1 MADATGSDMVDL
13 GHSNEAG
20 IRADGLQN
28 VFTGMGTSRDKT
40 TKTKV
45 DAIAFMPKEDLE
57 GLYVHWLMRRV
68 VDLVADE
75 ATREGFEI
83 LFGGEGVNAQTLSG
97 VEQAIEDLE
106 ILHNFNHAAKTSRL
120 YGGSAIVL
128 YIDDGR
134 RADQPVDV
142 NGIRAVEGMEVLDRH
157 QIAPVIDEESLY
169 DYSKPTHYQIISG
182 DLIQQPNLI
191 RIHKDRILRF
201 DGIWLPYR
209 VRQKNYGWGM
219 SVLQSVYES
228 FKHYYTGTSSMATLL
243 TEFDVFVH
251 KVRGLSSMLAA
262 GKETQVKNRLELNDM
277 SKSIYRGYAIDA
289 EKEELSF
296 VGRQFGGVSEILEK
310 LRIDV
315 IAASGIPHTLLFGQS
330 PSGLG
335 ATGRSE
341 ERDFA
346 KTCHHYQEQN
356 FRKPLMKLMR
366 YVMASRTGPIEGEQP
381 DNWRIGFKPLFEMNE
396 RELADVRARVA
407 AVDARYIQ
415 VGVLTP
421 QEVADSRFG
430 KSEYSIE
437 TTIDPS
443 IERELPQKAQEG
455 DVPPG
460 GRDPL
465 DQANGSLPIEGTRNA
480 TDSQEVADQGQ
491 AGLHLPGDLEHVRGD
506 VKFTDKALHSRAVS
520 AAKAKFKVWP
530 SAYASGYVVQR
541 YKEMYKRKHGS
552 LSGAFKND
560 SGEVTSDDLGKWF
573 KEKWVR
579 IGANG
584 EILGPCGGRGE
595 KEGKP
600 KCLPKAKAQSLSKEE
615 RQTLVARKRRKD
627 PDANRKGK
635 AKMVS
640 SKVDAKDPAAHA
652 HKTAKEAELDAKK
665 LGCNGHHVH
674 QTDDGPVYMPC
685 STHEVFEKVHK
696 EALAKKEDA
705 IEPIEA
711 QGLILADV
719 DEASLITEED
729 VDAALNQWR
738 AEAPERFKDMLEAE
752 DAEPTK

>member
-1 MADATGSDMVDL
+1 MADITESGGVVNL
-13 GHSNEAG
+13 GHNGQSDVR
-20 IRADGLQN
+20 IDGLQN

-40 TKTKV
+40 TRTTV
-45 DAIAFMPKEDLE
+45 QAVTFMNKEELE
-57 GLYVHWLMRRV
+57 GLYSHWLTRRI
-68 VDLVADE
+68 VDLVANE
-75 ATREGFEI
+75 CTREGFEI

-97 VEQAIEDLE
+97 VEQSIEDLE
-106 ILHNFNHAAKTSRL
+106 ILQYFNEAAKTSRL
-120 YGGSAIVL
+120 YGGSALVL

-134 RADQPVDV
+134 PAYMPVDR
-142 NGIRAVEGMEVLDRH
+142 NNIRSVEGMECLDRH
-157 QIAPVIDEESLY
+157 QIAPIISEESLY
-169 DYSKPTHYQIISG
+169 DYSKSTYYQIISG
-182 DLIQQPNLI
+182 DLIQQPNLV

-228 FKHYYTGTSSMATLL
+228 FKHYYTGTSSIASLL
-243 TEFDVFVH
+243 TEFDIFVH
-251 KVRGLSSMLAA
+251 KVRGLASMLAA
-262 GKETQVKNRLELNDM
+262 GKESQVRNRLELNDM

-289 EKEELSF
+289 EKEELEF
-296 VGRQFGGVSEILEK
+296 IGRQFGGVPEVLEK

-315 IAASGIPHTLLFGQS
+315 IGASGIPHTLLFGQS

-346 KTCHHYQEQN
+346 KTCHHYQETHMRRQ
-356 FRKPLMKLMR
+356 LQKLMT
-366 YVMASRTGPIEGEQP
+366 YLMLSKNGPTNGQLPE
-381 DNWRIGFKPLFEMNE
+381 NWRISWKPLFEMNE

-437 TTIDPS
+437 TTIDRS
-443 IERELPQKAQEG
+443 IRRELPEKAEKG
-455 DVPPG
+455 EVPAG

-465 DQANGSLPIEGTRNA
+465 DQANGTLPMDGSRDA
-480 TDSQEVADQGQ
+480 SPDQDTMDA
-491 AGLHLPGDLEHVRGD
+491 AGLYLPGDLEHVRGD
-506 VKFTDKALHSRAVS
+506 VKFADKSLHSAAVA
-520 AAKAKFKVWP
+520 AAKSKFKVWP
-530 SAYASGYVVQR
+530 SAYASGYVVQH
-541 YKEMYKRKHGS
+541 YKAAYKKKHGS

-560 SGEVTSDDLGKWF
+560 EGEVHADDLEKWF
-573 KEKWVR
+573 KEEWVR

-584 EILGPCGGRGE
+584 EIIGPCGAREE

-600 KCLPKAKAQSLSKEE
+600 KCLPKAKAEGMSKEA
-615 RQTLVARKRRKD
+615 RKTIVARKRRKD

-652 HKTAKEAELDAKK
+652 YATQEEAEVEAEKM
-665 LGCNGHHVH
+665 GCDGYHVH
-674 QTDDGPVYMPC
+674 ETDDGPVFMPC
-685 STHEVFEKVHK
+685 STHETFQKLH
-696 EALAKKEDA
+696 EAILEEKKEDA
-705 IEPIEA
+705 IEPIKAE
-711 QGLILADV
+711 GLILSDI
-719 DEASLITEED
+719 DEASVVTEED
-729 VDAALNQWR
+729 IRAALTQWKE
-738 AEAPERFKDMLEAE
+738 EAPERFKDILEAE

>member
-1 MADATGSDMVDL
+1 MAEVTGGEVHL
-13 GHSNEAG
+13 GHNGNGEVR
-20 IRADGLQN
+20 IDGLQN
-28 VFTGMGTSRDKT
+28 VFTGMGTTRDKT
-40 TKTKV
+40 TRTTV
-45 DAIAFMPKEDLE
+45 GAIQFMPKEDLE
-57 GLYVHWLMRRV
+57 GLYVHWLMRRI

-134 RADQPVDV
+134 RAYEPVDV
-142 NGIRAVEGMEVLDRH
+142 NNIRAVEGMEVLDRH
-157 QIAPVIDEESLY
+157 QIAPVIDEDSLY

-228 FKHYYTGTSSMATLL
+228 FKHYYTGTSSIATLL
-243 TEFDVFVH
+243 TEFDIFVH
-251 KVRGLSSMLAA
+251 KVKGLASMLAA

-289 EKEELSF
+289 EKEELAF
-296 VGRQFGGVSEILEK
+296 VSRQFGGVSDVLEK
-310 LRIDV
+310 LRLDV

-346 KTCHHYQEQN
+346 KVCHHYQEQN

-366 YVMASRTGPIEGEQP
+366 YVMASRTGPIEGDQP

-443 IERELPQKAQEG
+443 IAREVPEKAQKG

-480 TDSQEVADQGQ
+480 ADSQEVADQGE
-491 AGLHLPGDLEHVRGD
+491 AGLHLSRDLEHVRGD
-506 VKFTDKALHSRAVS
+506 VKFTDKSLHSAAVS
-520 AAKAKFKVWP
+520 AAKRKFKVWP
-530 SAYASGYVVQR
+530 SAYASGYVVQH
-541 YKEMYKRKHGS
+541 YKAAYKKKHGS
-552 LSGAFKND
+552 LSGAFKGD
-560 SGEVTSDDLGKWF
+560 EGDVHADDLDKWF

-584 EILGPCGGRGE
+584 EILGPCGAREE

-600 KCLPKAKAQSLSKEE
+600 KCLPKAKAQGMSKEG
-615 RQTLVARKRRKD
+615 RQQIVARKRRKD

-640 SKVDAKDPAAHA
+640 SKTDAKGADSHSYPTKEEAQV
-652 HKTAKEAELDAKK
+652 KAKEM
-665 LGCNGHHVH
+665 GCDGHHVH
-674 QTDDGPVYMPC
+674 ETDDGPVYMPC
-685 STHEVFEKVHK
+685 STHEAFQKVLKHEKN
-696 EALAKKEDA
+696 DA
-705 IEPIEA
+705 IEPLKTE
-711 QGLILADV
+711 GLILADI
-719 DEASLITEED
+719 DEAAQISAED
-729 VDAALNQWR
+729 IDAALNQWKE
-738 AEAPERFKDMLEAE
+738 EAPERFKDILEAE
-752 DAEPTK
+752 DAEPAE

>member
-1 MADATGSDMVDL
+1 MANITESGGVVNL
-13 GHSNEAG
+13 GHNGQEDVR
-20 IRADGLQN
+20 IDGLQN

-40 TKTKV
+40 TRTTV
-45 DAIAFMPKEDLE
+45 SAITFMNKEDLE
-57 GLYVHWLMRRV
+57 GLYVHWLTRRI
-68 VDLVADE
+68 VDLVANE
-75 ATREGFEI
+75 CTREGFEI

-106 ILHNFNHAAKTSRL
+106 ILQYFNEAAKTSRL
-120 YGGSAIVL
+120 YGGSALVL

-134 RADQPVDV
+134 PAYMPVDK
-142 NGIRAVEGMEVLDRH
+142 NNIRSVEGMECLDRH
-157 QIAPVIDEESLY
+157 QIAPIISEESLY
-169 DYSKPTHYQIISG
+169 DYSKATYYQIISG
-182 DLIQQPNLI
+182 DLIQQPNLV

-228 FKHYYTGTSSMATLL
+228 FKHYYTGTSSIATLL

-251 KVRGLSSMLAA
+251 KVRGLASMLAA
-262 GKETQVKNRLELNDM
+262 GKESQVKNRLELNDM

-289 EKEELSF
+289 EKEELEF
-296 VGRQFGGVSEILEK
+296 VGRQFGGVPEILEK
-310 LRIDV
+310 LRVDI
-315 IAASGIPHTLLFGQS
+315 IGASGIPHTLLFGQS

-346 KTCHHYQEQN
+346 KTCHHYQETHLRRQ
-356 FRKPLMKLMR
+356 LQKLMT
-366 YVMASRTGPIEGEQP
+366 YVMLSKNGPTKGQLPE
-381 DNWRIGFKPLFEMNE
+381 NWRIGWKPLFEMNE

-443 IERELPQKAQEG
+443 IRRELPEKAAKG

-465 DQANGSLPIEGTRNA
+465 DQANGTLPMDGTRNA
-480 TDSQEVADQGQ
+480 TDSEESVNDE
-491 AGLHLPGDLEHVRGD
+491 AGLFLPRDLEYIRGD
-506 VKFTDKALHSRAVS
+506 VKFTDKSLHNAAVA
-520 AAKAKFKVWP
+520 AAKSKFKVWP
-530 SAYASGYVVQR
+530 SAYASGYVVQH
-541 YKEMYKRKHGS
+541 YKAAYKKKHGS

-560 SGEVTSDDLGKWF
+560 DGELHADDLDKWF

-584 EILGPCGGRGE
+584 EILGPCGARE
-595 KEGKP
+595 KGEGKP
-600 KCLPKAKAQSLSKEE
+600 KCLPEAKAQGMSKEA
-615 RQTLVARKRRKD
+615 RKTIVARKRSKD

-640 SKVDAKDPAAHA
+640 SKVDA
-652 HKTAKEAELDAKK
+652 
-665 LGCNGHHVH
+665 
-674 QTDDGPVYMPC
+674 
-685 STHEVFEKVHK
+685 
-696 EALAKKEDA
+696 
-705 IEPIEA
+705 IEPIKAE
-711 QGLILADV
+711 GLILSDI
-719 DEASLITEED
+719 DEASLVTEED
-729 VDAALNQWR
+729 VQAALSEWKQQ
-738 AEAPERFKDMLEAE
+738 APERFKDILEAE
-752 DAEPTK
+752 DAEPSK

>member
-1 MADATGSDMVDL
+1 MAEITGGEVHL
-13 GHSNEAG
+13 GHNGNGEVR
-20 IRADGLQN
+20 IDGLQN
-28 VFTGMGTSRDKT
+28 VFTGMGTTRDKT
-40 TKTKV
+40 TRTTV
-45 DAIAFMPKEDLE
+45 NAIKFMPKEDLE
-57 GLYVHWLMRRV
+57 GLYVHWLMRRI

-75 ATREGFEI
+75 ATRQGFEI

-120 YGGSAIVL
+120 YGGSAIIL

-134 RADQPVDV
+134 RAYEPVDV
-142 NGIRAVEGMEVLDRH
+142 DNIRSVEGMEVLDRH
-157 QIAPVIDEESLY
+157 QIAPVIDEDSLY

-228 FKHYYTGTSSMATLL
+228 FKHYYTGTSSIATLL
-243 TEFDVFVH
+243 TEFDIFVH
-251 KVRGLSSMLAA
+251 KVRGLASMLAA

-289 EKEELSF
+289 EKEELAF
-296 VGRQFGGVSEILEK
+296 VSRQFGGVSEILEK
-310 LRIDV
+310 LRLDV

-346 KTCHHYQEQN
+346 KVCHHYQEQN

-366 YVMASRTGPIEGEQP
+366 YVMASRTGPIKGEQP

-443 IERELPQKAQEG
+443 IRRELPEKAAAG

-465 DQANGSLPIEGTRNA
+465 DQSNGTLPIDGTRGA
-480 TDSQEVADQGQ
+480 ADSAEVEDA
-491 AGLHLPGDLEHVRGD
+491 AGLYLPGDLEHVRGD

-560 SGEVTSDDLGKWF
+560 EGEVHVDDLAKWF
-573 KEKWVR
+573 KEEWVR

-584 EILGPCGGRGE
+584 EIIGPCGGRGE

-615 RQTLVARKRRKD
+615 RSTLVARKRRKD

-652 HKTAKEAELDAKK
+652 HKTKEEAELDAKK
-665 LGCNGHHVH
+665 LGCDGHHVH
-674 QTDDGPVYMPC
+674 ETDDGPVYMPC

-696 EALAKKEDA
+696 EFLEKKEDA
-705 IEPIEA
+705 IEPVKAE
-711 QGLILADV
+711 GLILSDI
-719 DEASLITEED
+719 DEAAQITAED
-729 VDAALNQWR
+729 IDAALNQWKQ
-738 AEAPERFKDMLEAE
+738 EAPERFKDILEAE

>member
-1 MADATGSDMVDL
+1 MAEVTGGEVHL
-13 GHSNEAG
+13 GHNGNSEVR
-20 IRADGLQN
+20 IDGLQN
-28 VFTGMGTSRDKT
+28 VFTGMGTTRDKT
-40 TKTKV
+40 TRTTV
-45 DAIAFMPKEDLE
+45 GAIQFMPKEDLE
-57 GLYVHWLMRRV
+57 GLYVHWLMRRI

-134 RADQPVDV
+134 RAYEPVDV
-142 NGIRAVEGMEVLDRH
+142 NNIRAVEGMEVLDRH
-157 QIAPVIDEESLY
+157 QIAPVIDEDSLY

-228 FKHYYTGTSSMATLL
+228 FKHYYTGTSSIATLL
-243 TEFDVFVH
+243 TEFDIFVH
-251 KVRGLSSMLAA
+251 KVKGLASMLAA

-289 EKEELSF
+289 EKEELAF
-296 VGRQFGGVSEILEK
+296 VSRQFGGVSDVLEK
-310 LRIDV
+310 LRLDV

-346 KTCHHYQEQN
+346 KVCHHYQEQN

-366 YVMASRTGPIEGEQP
+366 YVMASRTGPIEGDQP

-443 IERELPQKAQEG
+443 IAREVPEKAQKG

-480 TDSQEVADQGQ
+480 TDSQEVADQGE
-491 AGLHLPGDLEHVRGD
+491 AGLHLSRDLEHVRGD
-506 VKFTDKALHSRAVS
+506 VKFTDKSLHSAAVS
-520 AAKAKFKVWP
+520 AAKRKFKVWP
-530 SAYASGYVVQR
+530 SAYASGYVVQH
-541 YKEMYKRKHGS
+541 YKAAYKKKHGS
-552 LSGAFKND
+552 LSGAFKGD
-560 SGEVTSDDLGKWF
+560 EGDVHADDLDKWF

-584 EILGPCGGRGE
+584 EILGPCGAREE

-600 KCLPKAKAQSLSKEE
+600 KCLPKAKAQGMSKEG
-615 RQTLVARKRRKD
+615 RQKIVARKRRKD

-640 SKVDAKDPAAHA
+640 SKTDAKGADGHSYSTKEEAQV
-652 HKTAKEAELDAKK
+652 KAKEM
-665 LGCNGHHVH
+665 GCDGYHVH
-674 QTDDGPVYMPC
+674 ETDDGPVYMPC
-685 STHEVFEKVHK
+685 STHEAFQKVLKHEKN
-696 EALAKKEDA
+696 DA
-705 IEPIEA
+705 IEPLKTE
-711 QGLILADV
+711 GLILADI
-719 DEASLITEED
+719 DEAAQISAED
-729 VDAALNQWR
+729 IDAALNQWKE
-738 AEAPERFKDMLEAE
+738 EAPERFKDILEAE
-752 DAEPTK
+752 DAEPAE